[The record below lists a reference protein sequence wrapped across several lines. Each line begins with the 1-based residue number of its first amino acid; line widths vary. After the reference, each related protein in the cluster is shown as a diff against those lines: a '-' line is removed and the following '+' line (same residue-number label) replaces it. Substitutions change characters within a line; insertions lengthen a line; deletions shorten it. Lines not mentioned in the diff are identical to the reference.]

1 VDLSQLERRRR
12 ITIVALEGT
21 LKDFSLADIL
31 QLIGLQRK
39 TGVLTIEGEDD
50 TVTISFLDGKVVAS
64 DSTAR
69 RLENRL
75 GNLLFKANK
84 ISSEQLAHVLEM
96 QKSTLQRLGF
106 LLIKERM
113 VTPEDLREALR
124 LQILRIIYRLFR
136 WKDGR
141 YHFTQELIVDYDTD
155 HLSPISTDQILM
167 EAARMTDEWPILQE
181 RVRSLFAVYRRS
193 DSHERDTLADEENG
207 PPPPGA
213 IAVTYPELTVWP
225 WIDGTRTVAEVID
238 STFLS
243 DFDVVKGIYDLI
255 ERGLIEEVRTEVPA
269 LPQRRP
275 PASSAEPTR
284 DAGHTAR
291 LAALWIAIVLLLG
304 VSVNLMR
311 SNEANLFL
319 RPVSSVPERASFWKA
334 VSMIRLSRIDRA
346 ISVFYELKG
355 RYPDHLTDL
364 VVAGILRPIHLL
376 DPFGQPYRYIPRPDE
391 KRYQLY
397 AWTAGGRIDPDL
409 SLSRGTSPTAEEAN
423 APKPVPSKDK
433 KQVIIVE

>member
-1 VDLSQLERRRR
+1 M
-12 ITIVALEGT
+12 ALEGT
-21 LKDFSLADIL
+21 LKDFALADIL

-84 ISSEQLAHVLEM
+84 ISSEQLARVLEM

-181 RVRSLFAVYRRS
+181 RVRSLFAVYRRATG
-193 DSHERDTLADEENG
+193 HERDNLVDEENG
-207 PPPPGA
+207 PSPEGA

-255 ERGLIEEVRTEVPA
+255 ERGMIEEVRTEVPA
-269 LPQRRP
+269 LPERRL
-275 PASSAEPTR
+275 ATAEAGSAR
-284 DAGHTAR
+284 RAGHGLR
-291 LAALWIAIVLLLG
+291 RAALWIAIVLLLG
-304 VSVNLMR
+304 VSVTLMR

-319 RPVSSVPERASFWKA
+319 RPVSAVPERANFWKA
-334 VSMIRLSRIDRA
+334 VSMTRLSRIDRA

-355 RYPDHLTDL
+355 RYPSHLSDL
-364 VVAGILRPIHLL
+364 VVAGILRPADLR
-376 DPFGQPYRYIPRPDE
+376 DPFGQAYRYIPRPDE

-397 AWTAGGRIDPDL
+397 AWTASGRIDPDL
-409 SLSRGTSPTAEEAN
+409 SLSRGTAPTAEDAN
-423 APKPVPSKDK
+423 APKAGPSSKDK